1 MRLHRGIKVA
11 VAGAMLLA
19 GFVATTGTASA
30 DEHAECKGAAALSG
44 YTFSINGGPAK
55 PTMAGNV
62 NPGDTVVVNFT
73 VKPECEGTQFSL
85 VSYTAPAATYSP
97 GTAHQQKV
105 HDSDTGNFNGAGSL
119 TMEVPECFYQTDF
132 VSGAVIENLS
142 PPDQLYGA
150 QGRLIDYANGGSGS
164 CAPVPSAS
172 IAPSCTEKGG
182 VVTLTNGGVQGVTFT
197 ITVDGGT
204 PTTVDVA
211 GNSTKKHVIGMVEDQ
226 VASISVS
233 APGMTTKTESV
244 KLDCQKPAATVADQD
259 CAKSGIDV
267 NLTNLG
273 GELPVT
279 FSVQKNSDTPVSVE
293 VGPNATVVHN
303 VAVAEDETA
312 TIKVT
317 APGMT
322 DVTRTVT
329 RNCIEDEVEGSVQ
342 TPPSGG
348 PAVKPAVLARTGP
361 LTDAPM
367 LAAFGIGL
375 VLMGSVLLRRSR
387 KAIA

>member
-1 MRLHRGIKVA
+1 MRLHRGFKVA
-11 VAGAMLLA
+11 VAGALLLA
-19 GFVATTGTASA
+19 GFVATSGTASA
-30 DEHAECKGAAALSG
+30 EGHECKGAAALSG
-44 YTFSINGGPAK
+44 YTFSINGGP
-55 PTMAGNV
+55 PQTTMAGNV
-62 NPGDTVVVNFT
+62 QPGDTVVVNFT

-105 HDSDTGNFNGAGSL
+105 HDSDTGTFSGDGSL

-132 VSGAVIENLS
+132 VSGAVLQNLS
-142 PPDQLYGA
+142 PPDQLYSA

-164 CAPVPSAS
+164 CAPRPSAS

-211 GNSTKKHVIGMVEDQ
+211 GNSTEKHVIGMTEDQ
-226 VASISVS
+226 VASVTVS
-233 APGMTTKTESV
+233 APGMTTKTQSV
-244 KLDCQKPAATVADQD
+244 KLDCEKPAASVADQD

-267 NLTNLG
+267 TLTNLG

-279 FSVQKNSDTPVSVE
+279 FSVQKGSDAPASVV

-322 DVTRTVT
+322 DVTKTVT
-329 RNCIEDEVEGSVQ
+329 RDCIEDEVEGDVQ
-342 TPPSGG
+342 TPPTGG

-367 LAAFGIGL
+367 LAAFGFGL